1 MAYIGKSP
9 TGTGVRSRYYYTA
22 SGGETSLSGA
32 DDNSNTL
39 VFSDGNYVDVS
50 LNGIAL
56 VAGTDYNTSTANT
69 IAGLSALSASDIV
82 EIVVYDIFTVADT
95 VSAKNGGTFS
105 GNVAIGGNLTVT
117 GTSPGNLIGI
127 QTFTA
132 DGTYTPTAG
141 TTKVLVYVVG
151 GGGAGGG
158 ANGAGA
164 NTSSA
169 GGGGGGGATSIKFI
183 STGLGSTET
192 VTVGAG
198 GVGNSTTNGGAGGTT
213 SFGSHATATG
223 GSGGKGGSGAGVA
236 ADRSVRLREGGAGG
250 SISSGV
256 GDVLISG
263 QAGGKGVAGSETD
276 ATSVAAGEGGSSHL
290 GGGAYGIDGL
300 DNGIDAVGYG
310 GGGGGGS
317 SFNTTGNRSGGNGA
331 DGVVVI
337 YEYQ

>member
-1 MAYIGKSP
+1 MPYIGKSP
-9 TGTGVRSRYYYTA
+9 TGTGVRSRYYFTA
-22 SGGETSLSGA
+22 SGGETLLSGA
-32 DDNSNTL
+32 SDSGATL
-39 VFSDGNYVDVS
+39 SFTDGNYVDVS
-50 LNGIAL
+50 LNGVAL
-56 VAGTDYNTSTANT
+56 VAGTDYNTTTANT
-69 IAGLSALSASDIV
+69 IGGLAALSASDIV
-82 EIVVYDIFTVADT
+82 EILVYDIFTVADT
-95 VSAKNGGTFS
+95 VPASSGGTFS
-105 GNVAIGGNLTVT
+105 GGVTINGNLTVT
-117 GTSPGNLIGI
+117 GTIPGNLTGI

-158 ANGAGA
+158 ANGAGGD
-164 NTSSA
+164 TSSA

-198 GVGNSTTNGGAGGTT
+198 GVGNSTTNGGSGGTT

-223 GSGGKGGSGAGVA
+223 GSGGKGGSGAGVTA
-236 ADRSVRLREGGAGG
+236 TRSVRVREGGAGG

-263 QAGGKGVAGSETD
+263 QAGGNGVAGSETD
-276 ATSVAAGEGGSSHL
+276 ATSVVAGEGGSSHL
-290 GGGAYGIDGL
+290 GGGAVGIDGL

-310 GGGGGGS
+310 GGGGGAS
-317 SFNTTGNRSGGNGA
+317 SFNTSSDRTGGDGA
-331 DGVVVI
+331 DGAVVI